1 MLHISC
7 RLKQRSVRNLQLHS
21 LLILTHGWCADCIWI
36 LCFKCNFCRSCM
48 FWEDFPL
55 WRGNHLTRPK
65 EKFCHIKSS
74 MWFMV
79 CFNYFLSLFPVWTAR
94 SRLSNFEL
102 IHMHHSRSLAVLFL
116 VTVLSNF
123 TIYMKQLSFPQK
135 NSQENSSFKWEL
147 TGGNEIGKVCCRLL
161 QVLIAPLCSRLL
173 QGDIRKINS
182 LRCRREISTK

>member
-135 NSQENSSFKWEL
+135 IHRRTAALS
-147 TGGNEIGKVCCRLL
+147 GNWQVEMKLEKYVADYYKSWLL
-161 QVLIAPLCSRLL
+161 LCVL
-173 QGDIRKINS
+173 DYF
-182 LRCRREISTK
+182 REISVR